1 MKRTHMKLKT
11 RISAI
16 AAVVSMQFLTSQVAV
31 AQEQDA
37 QADNDVEMIMVT
49 GSFVRRSENFESPS
63 PLAVVDSVAIDT
75 IGAKNIADITQ
86 TLTINAGA
94 ENNPDAFTQNATVG
108 TSNINLRGLGL
119 SSTLVL
125 LNNKRQVTN
134 ALTAN
139 DGSNFVDTSS
149 LVPMIAINRV
159 EIVKDGAS
167 ALYGSDAV
175 AGVVNF
181 ITKSDYDGT
190 KISFDYQDGAHGDN
204 KEFVIQ
210 GLWGLTGD
218 DSSIMAAISYTSRT
232 PLFTSDRRLSRT
244 QDDQSTFGNP
254 GSYFGLIPGNA
265 AAPVIDPGC
274 EAVGGIPVVVAPLPN
289 GLNIGTCQF
298 DFGDYFSFVPDETRV
313 NGYIRASKS
322 FSNDIT
328 WNTEIGYARNR
339 AERGSSPTFPLLAL
353 PPVPTDNPGNP
364 FGQPVAFLGRALGS
378 GAEPDV
384 ANSESDTFRFSTSLQ
399 GELDTGFWE
408 LSYTKAR
415 NDYLFLQRDVLVQ
428 EFENALNGFGGSG
441 CNPLSGVAGEGSCE
455 YFNPFSSSFSTIPNS
470 QSVLDSIIGTQIID
484 STNDLQVVEAIY
496 STELFELDAGAA
508 AIAIGAQWREEEFNQ
523 DFDSLSNQDRFGF
536 VLGNPDLAGK
546 LDVWAAFAEL
556 ALPVSD
562 TLDIQLAVRYED
574 YGGSVGSTLDPK
586 LAASWRVSETL
597 SLRGSVST
605 SFRAPSVFLRD
616 GGFTTLGQLT
626 DPLTTTTAFVGN
638 RTTGNPDLTPEESTA
653 FNVGFSFEP
662 VDNLSIE
669 VDYWSFDF
677 EDLIIQE
684 NAQAILN
691 DDPQNTDRV
700 IRAGDPLNG
709 PLIRVNT
716 SYVNA
721 SYLETSGLDIVSS
734 YRIETDMGVF
744 LPNITATYIVDYE
757 LEDPQAGVIDGA
769 GRRNFSNIGV
779 SSPELKVNLGL
790 SWQNGNHSASL
801 FARYIDGYS
810 DDQNC
815 ADGTSFSPDCTAGF
829 QDIDSHLTIDAQYNV
844 DIGSLLETD
853 ASYVLTLGGI
863 NITDEDPPQVFTNG
877 GFDSKVHDPRGRQIY
892 ARFAMEF

>member
-1 MKRTHMKLKT
+1 
-11 RISAI
+11 
-16 AAVVSMQFLTSQVAV
+16 
-31 AQEQDA
+31 
-37 QADNDVEMIMVT
+37 
-49 GSFVRRSENFESPS
+49 
-63 PLAVVDSVAIDT
+63 
-75 IGAKNIADITQ
+75 
-86 TLTINAGA
+86 
-94 ENNPDAFTQNATVG
+94 
-108 TSNINLRGLGL
+108 
-119 SSTLVL
+119 
-125 LNNKRQVTN
+125 
-134 ALTAN
+134 
-139 DGSNFVDTSS
+139 
-149 LVPMIAINRV
+149 
-159 EIVKDGAS
+159 
-167 ALYGSDAV
+167 
-175 AGVVNF
+175 
-181 ITKSDYDGT
+181 
-190 KISFDYQDGAHGDN
+190 
-204 KEFVIQ
+204 
-210 GLWGLTGD
+210 
-218 DSSIMAAISYTSRT
+218 
-232 PLFTSDRRLSRT
+232 
-244 QDDQSTFGNP
+244 
-254 GSYFGLIPGNA
+254 
-265 AAPVIDPGC
+265 
-274 EAVGGIPVVVAPLPN
+274 
-289 GLNIGTCQF
+289 
-298 DFGDYFSFVPDETRV
+298 
-313 NGYIRASKS
+313 
-322 FSNDIT
+322 
-328 WNTEIGYARNR
+328 
-339 AERGSSPTFPLLAL
+339 
-353 PPVPTDNPGNP
+353 
-364 FGQPVAFLGRALGS
+364 
-378 GAEPDV
+378 
-384 ANSESDTFRFSTSLQ
+384 
-399 GELDTGFWE
+399 
-408 LSYTKAR
+408 
-415 NDYLFLQRDVLVQ
+415 
-428 EFENALNGFGGSG
+428 
-441 CNPLSGVAGEGSCE
+441 
-455 YFNPFSSSFSTIPNS
+455 
-470 QSVLDSIIGTQIID
+470 
-484 STNDLQVVEAIY
+484 
-496 STELFELDAGAA
+496 
-508 AIAIGAQWREEEFNQ
+508 
-523 DFDSLSNQDRFGF
+523 
-536 VLGNPDLAGK
+536 
-546 LDVWAAFAEL
+546 
-556 ALPVSD
+556 
-562 TLDIQLAVRYED
+562 
-574 YGGSVGSTLDPK
+574 
-586 LAASWRVSETL
+586 VSETL

-815 ADGTSFSPDCTAGF
+815 ADGTGFSPDCTAGF